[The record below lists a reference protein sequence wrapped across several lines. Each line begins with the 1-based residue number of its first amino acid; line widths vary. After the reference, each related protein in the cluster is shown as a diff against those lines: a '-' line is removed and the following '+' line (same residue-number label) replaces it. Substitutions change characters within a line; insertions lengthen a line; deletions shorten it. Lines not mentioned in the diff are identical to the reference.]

1 MNNSL
6 DFKPK
11 ELNKMTH
18 IESFVDKDKTIV
30 EYKPHIWSN
39 KEYIVGKLEKI
50 KDKKNGDRTQYT
62 LVYKSKNLDS
72 SIFIYHNLHVIEIMK
87 MNRKK
92 NLLKM
97 DIQEKENVSK
107 VLLLESDL
115 QEQENKKLVIA
126 KSKELKVNV
135 ITVVDYD
142 EICME

>member
-30 EYKPHIWSN
+30 EYKPNFWSN

-97 DIQEKENVSK
+97 NVEEKENVGK

-115 QEQENKKLVIA
+115 PEQENKKLVIA
-126 KSKELKVNV
+126 KGKELKVNV